1 MKINKI
7 CLKILPVL
15 NILKKCEFFYIN
27 FVSFIFFLISE
38 AMLKLLLQCYQSRYM
53 F

>member
-1 MKINKI
+1 MKVNKI
-7 CLKILPVL
+7 CPKILPVL

-27 FVSFIFFLISE
+27 FVSFFFFISE